1 MKHQEEL
8 IGIVSNWKS
17 NIVTKMSVIS
27 GSYISDWRDIVD
39 HHDFEKRLMTM
50 CMDLAT
56 PDTNM
61 TPCQDVDQ
69 CIEREEDK
77 GNKEY

>member
-27 GSYISDWRDIVD
+27 GSYISDWKDIVD

>member
-1 MKHQEEL
+1 
-8 IGIVSNWKS
+8 
-17 NIVTKMSVIS
+17 MSVIS